1 VSPQKGNSYTYW
13 AILAVESKDNISDFL
28 WHIGIMKFLSILD
41 LFRQI
46 FLSYLVLIF
55 STFAGPAAASQPIKF
70 ILGWDANSEEDLG
83 GYEIYFRTLYSDYE
97 FLDDVHV
104 DELEDP
110 YNPMVTI
117 TDLYSGELP
126 DSSIPV
132 VNMPALA
139 MVEGATY
146 YFSLT
151 AFDVQGDTSDFSD
164 ELCLEVTGSSVAEC
178 KSSDSSYDSAASVG
192 DGDAGG
198 VGGSV
203 SDGGGVGG
211 SVSDGDGGGGGGS
224 VSDGGGGGG
233 SVSDGGGGGGSVSDA
248 GGGGG
253 GCFISATY

>member
-1 VSPQKGNSYTYW
+1 
-13 AILAVESKDNISDFL
+13 
-28 WHIGIMKFLSILD
+28 MKFLSTLD
-41 LFRQI
+41 LFHQI
-46 FLSYLVLIF
+46 FLSFLVLIF

-70 ILGWDANSEEDLG
+70 ILAWDANSEEDLG

-151 AFDVQGDTSDFSD
+151 AFDVQGNTSDFSD
-164 ELCLEVTGSSVAEC
+164 ELCLEVTGSSVAVC
-178 KSSDSSYDSAASVG
+178 KSSDSSDDRGGAVEDVLSRQQNNDPAIKEKLKSYGLPSFACHMAATINFPSYT
-192 DGDAGG
+192 AKRR
-198 VGGSV
+198 
-203 SDGGGVGG
+203 
-211 SVSDGDGGGGGGS
+211 
-224 VSDGGGGGG
+224 
-233 SVSDGGGGGGSVSDA
+233 
-248 GGGGG
+248 
-253 GCFISATY
+253 TERPPY

>member
-28 WHIGIMKFLSILD
+28 WHIEIMKFLSTLD

-151 AFDVQGDTSDFSD
+151 AFDLQGDTSDFSD

-178 KSSDSSYDSAASVG
+178 KSPDSSDDSG
-192 DGDAGG
+192 GG

-203 SDGGGVGG
+203 SDGGGG
-211 SVSDGDGGGGGGS
+211 SVSDGDGGN
-224 VSDGGGGGG
+224 VSD
-233 SVSDGGGGGGSVSDA
+233 
-248 GGGGG
+248 GGGG

>member
-1 VSPQKGNSYTYW
+1 
-13 AILAVESKDNISDFL
+13 
-28 WHIGIMKFLSILD
+28 MKFLSILD
-41 LFRQI
+41 LFHQI
-46 FLSYLVLIF
+46 FLSFLVLIF
-55 STFAGPAAASQPIKF
+55 LTFAGPAAASQPIKF
-70 ILGWDANSEEDLG
+70 ILAWDANSEEDLG

-151 AFDVQGDTSDFSD
+151 AFDVQGNTSDFSD
-164 ELCLEVTGSSVAEC
+164 ELCLEVTGSSVAVC
-178 KSSDSSYDSAASVG
+178 KSSDSSDDS
-192 DGDAGG
+192 
-198 VGGSV
+198 
-203 SDGGGVGG
+203 GGGI
-211 SVSDGDGGGGGGS
+211 GGGGGG
-224 VSDGGGGGG
+224 GGD
-233 SVSDGGGGGGSVSDA
+233 V
-248 GGGGG
+248 GGGG
-253 GCFISATY
+253 GCFISATN